1 MEVPDSD
8 KLNLTSFA
16 LDDLKLSDDETC
28 LAAVRMFLDLDL
40 ISTFKIPY
48 KVNCYFLVYQSH
60 CLIAEMSGCRVNF
73 SL

>member
-48 KVNCYFLVYQSH
+48 KVNCYFLV
-60 CLIAEMSGCRVNF
+60 C
-73 SL
+73 